1 MSHHTTAWPGALLA
15 LPLLAAPAAA
25 QQGVAAGGVAAGGDA
40 ARGEAFARQN
50 CAACHAIGRSGASP
64 RREAPPFRD
73 LHRRHPVEQLA
84 EGIGTGHEEMPEFQ
98 LDPPAITDVL
108 AWLRGL
114 ER

>member
-1 MSHHTTAWPGALLA
+1 MSCHTDAWPAALLA
-15 LPLLAAPAAA
+15 LLLLAAPAAA
-25 QQGVAAGGVAAGGDA
+25 QRGVTAGGDA

-64 RREAPPFRD
+64 RREAPRFRD
-73 LHRRHPVEQLA
+73 LHRRYPVEQLAEALA

-98 LDPPAITDVL
+98 LDPPAIADVL